1 LADARFSESRPP
13 RLPAAAAAACIAF
26 LAIGMPWVLDAAQR
40 RLGTRGLAL
49 LLLGGVALTLVL
61 RGPAADA
68 RRVAA
73 AGLAGL
79 LALGVATGDVR
90 FLRLVPAG
98 VYLGL
103 ALLFAASL
111 RGPGSLIEAA
121 ARWLVPEAPD
131 FIRGYCRGVTLLW
144 VCFFLASAVVIG
156 WLAVAGSAAAWLAA
170 SSREVWLAMG
180 ALTALEFLFRKTWFR
195 YYFRGGPFER
205 LWSRLFPAERTAR
218 GRRSLAAIEAHRARV
233 ARGAPDASSD

>member
-1 LADARFSESRPP
+1 MAG
-13 RLPAAAAAACIAF
+13 ACIAF
-26 LAIGMPWVLDAAQR
+26 LAMGMPWLLDAAQR

-49 LLLGGVALTLVL
+49 LLLGGAALSLAL
-61 RGPAADA
+61 RGPAAGA
-68 RRVAA
+68 RRLAA

-79 LALGVATGDVR
+79 LALGAASGDVR

-103 ALLFAASL
+103 ALVFAASL
-111 RGPGSLIEAA
+111 RGPGSLIETA

-144 VCFFLASAVVIG
+144 VLFFLASAAGIG
-156 WLAVAGSAAAWLAA
+156 WLALAGSPAAWLAA

-180 ALTALEFLFRKTWFR
+180 ALTAIEFLFRKTWFR

-218 GRRSLAAIEAHRARV
+218 GRRSLATIEAYRSRLAG
-233 ARGAPDASSD
+233 GAPDAPSD